1 MKENSKH
8 INILV
13 CALVCLLVIVCSTLL
28 YSPSGGTEERI
39 KVQAE
44 EEKEVQKGASAEAVA
59 EDVQKPTGYTLRLEA
74 ELLKFYLNSEGG
86 TVLLEEAPINSDVY
100 PKKDIEAL
108 SAGVTVTT
116 LEEGIGII
124 EDFTS

>member
-28 YSPSGGTEERI
+28 YSPSGGTEEKI
-39 KVQAE
+39 KASGG
-44 EEKEVQKGASAEAVA
+44 EEKEVRKEALSAEAA
-59 EDVQKPTGYTLRLEA
+59 GDVQKPTGYTLRLEA
-74 ELLKFYLNSEGG
+74 ERLKFYLNSEGG
-86 TVLLEEAPINSDVY
+86 TVLLEEAPINSAVY